1 MASLK
6 EVRNRITS
14 IKSTQ
19 QITSAM
25 KMVAASKLRKAQN
38 NILGMRPYASKLR
51 ELLQDLSGSIDSMED
66 NVYTQDRKAD
76 KVLIIAISSNKGLCG
91 AFNTNV
97 IKKVNSLL
105 EKEFNQQYEN
115 NNVDLFLFGKKAL
128 EYFTKRKYKNVKGD
142 IDLLDN
148 LKFEQSNVFAES
160 FMKAFVGREYDK
172 IIIVYNQFKNAAVQ
186 KLISEQFLPIVPE
199 EQKSETKIQ
208 HDYIFEPNKEDI
220 VRELIPKTLK
230 IQLYKALLDSYASE
244 QGARMTAMHMATENA
259 TEIIKDLQLKYNK
272 ARQAAITSQ
281 LIEIVSG
288 AEALKG

>member
-1 MASLK
+1 
-6 EVRNRITS
+6 
-14 IKSTQ
+14 
-19 QITSAM
+19 
-25 KMVAASKLRKAQN
+25 
-38 NILGMRPYASKLR
+38 
-51 ELLQDLSGSIDSMED
+51 
-66 NVYTQDRKAD
+66 
-76 KVLIIAISSNKGLCG
+76 LIIAISSNKGLCG